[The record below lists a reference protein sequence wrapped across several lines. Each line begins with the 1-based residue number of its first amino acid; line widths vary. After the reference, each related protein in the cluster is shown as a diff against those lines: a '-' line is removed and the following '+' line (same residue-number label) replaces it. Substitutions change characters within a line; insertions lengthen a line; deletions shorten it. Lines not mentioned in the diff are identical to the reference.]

1 MKTTTSRFDGQLRF
15 AFGPELIVDLFAG
28 GGGASEGI
36 KQAFGRDPDICINH
50 DPVAVSMHEAN
61 HPGARHY
68 VSDVFEVDPKVAT
81 GGRAVGLLWASPDCK
96 HFSKAKGG
104 KPRSK
109 KIRSLA
115 WVVVKWARAVAP
127 RVIVLENVEEFVTW
141 GPLARDGQPCPE
153 RKGRTFERWV
163 AQLRACGYRVEWREL
178 RACDYGAPT
187 IRKRFFLIAR
197 RDGLPIRWPAP
208 THAKPDSPEVR
219 KGKLKAWRTA
229 ADCIDWSLPCYSIF
243 LTPDEARAVGVKRP
257 LADATMRRIAKGVDR
272 FVLRA
277 ARPFIVPVTH
287 TGSDRVNDADEPL
300 RTITCASRGEHA
312 LVAPTLVVNTTAHP
326 GAPADE
332 PLRTVTTG
340 GHHAVAS
347 AYVVNTRNGERAGQ
361 APRVH
366 GADEPARTVTA
377 QGSQGA
383 LVSAFL
389 TKYRADNAGAAAD
402 SPFPTIT
409 ANGESDRPG
418 GNPPLAIV
426 AAHLDQANAGG
437 YDGPG
442 RSAED
447 PLSTATAT
455 GAQQRIVASTL
466 VKLRGTSSAADAV
479 DPLHTVSAQGF
490 HHAEVRAFLIKFYGQ
505 GGQHSELA
513 DPMHTVPTRDRM
525 GLVTVDGTDYEIA
538 DIGLRM
544 LTPRELFRAQGFPE
558 HYEITT
564 GADGRQ
570 FTKDQ
575 QVRCCGNSV
584 CPPVAR
590 AIVAANVAE
599 IVEMER
605 REAA

>member
-1 MKTTTSRFDGQLRF
+1 MINGQMRF
-15 AFGPELIVDLFAG
+15 AFGPDLIVDLFAG

-68 VSDVFEVDPKVAT
+68 VSDVFEVDPKMAT
-81 GGRAVGLLWASPDCK
+81 GGRPVGLLWASPDCK

-127 RVIVLENVEEFVTW
+127 RVIILENVEEFVTW

-153 RKGRTFERWV
+153 RKGQTFDQWV

-219 KGKLKAWRTA
+219 KGKLQPWRTA
-229 ADCIDWSLPCYSIF
+229 ADCIDWSLPCHSIF
-243 LTPDEARAVGVKRP
+243 LTSEEARAVGVKRP
-257 LADATMRRIAKGVDR
+257 LAEATMRRIAKGVDR
-272 FVLRA
+272 FVLQA
-277 ARPFIVPVTH
+277 ARPFIVP
-287 TGSDRVNDADEPL
+287 
-300 RTITCASRGEHA
+300 
-312 LVAPTLVVNTTAHP
+312 
-326 GAPADE
+326 
-332 PLRTVTTG
+332 
-340 GHHAVAS
+340 
-347 AYVVNTRNGERAGQ
+347 
-361 APRVH
+361 
-366 GADEPARTVTA
+366 
-377 QGSQGA
+377 
-383 LVSAFL
+383 
-389 TKYRADNAGAAAD
+389 
-402 SPFPTIT
+402 
-409 ANGESDRPG
+409 
-418 GNPPLAIV
+418 GNPPLAII

-437 YDGPG
+437 YEGPG
-442 RSAED
+442 RSAAD

-455 GAQQRIVASTL
+455 GAQQRVVASTL
-466 VKLRGTSSAADAV
+466 VKLRGTSSAADAEG
-479 DPLHTVSAQGF
+479 PLHTVSAQGF

-525 GLVTVDGTDYEIA
+525 GLVAVDGTDYEIA

-558 HYEITT
+558 SYQIDT
-564 GADGRQ
+564 GADGRK

-584 CPPVAR
+584 CPPIAR